1 MALRSLVT
9 EDGWVQLVS
18 WVWLIL
24 APSLLVAKNGW
35 AQQGKAIGEL
45 GAIISQTMD
54 VPWYKVRFVFFLVVK
69 YFDTNLKFFLHTYL
83 QH

>member
-9 EDGWVQLVS
+9 EDGWAQLVS

-45 GAIISQTMD
+45 GARISQTMD
-54 VPWYKVRFVFFLVVK
+54 VP
-69 YFDTNLKFFLHTYL
+69 
-83 QH
+83 